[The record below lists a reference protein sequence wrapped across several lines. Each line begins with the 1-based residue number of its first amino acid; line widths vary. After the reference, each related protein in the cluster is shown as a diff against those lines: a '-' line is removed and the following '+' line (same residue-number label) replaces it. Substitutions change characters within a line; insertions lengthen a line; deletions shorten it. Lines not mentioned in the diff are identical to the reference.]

1 MKKVGIVGGTFDPIH
16 NGHLLLAEYA
26 KEEFLL
32 DEIWFIPTG
41 CSYKKA
47 GKKVLPG
54 VIRYELVN
62 RAIANRPDFK
72 CLDIE
77 IQRSGNTYTYE
88 TIQYLN
94 EKYSGCEFYF
104 IFGADCLF
112 EIDKWKNPQ
121 MIFDGCEIIAAVR
134 NDADYLQME
143 NVCKQYKDRF
153 QANIHLM
160 NFLRMEIS
168 STAIRDRLRHKK
180 SVRYLVPE
188 PVIDY
193 IQEKGLYSDESL

>member
-47 GKKVLPG
+47 DKKVLPG
-54 VIRYELVN
+54 TIRYELVN

-72 CLDIE
+72 CLDME
-77 IQRSGNTYTYE
+77 IRRSGNTYTYE

-94 EKYSGCEFYF
+94 EKYPDYKFYF
-104 IFGADCLF
+104 ILGADCLF
-112 EIDKWKNPQ
+112 DLDKWRNPEI
-121 MIFDGCEIIAAVR
+121 IFKGCEIIAAVR
-134 NDADYLQME
+134 NDSDFGQME
-143 NVCKQYKDRF
+143 KVCKEYKDRY
-153 QANIHLM
+153 QAKIQLM
-160 NFLRMEIS
+160 KFLRMEIS
-168 STAIRDRLRHKK
+168 SSDIRNRLHHNK

-188 PVIDY
+188 PVLEF
-193 IQEKGLYSDESL
+193 IQEKGLYLDENI